1 MRIWRRPAGNL
12 GAPPGAATSHAEP
25 RISRSQIESFCRV
38 SPGAVRALLSG
49 KRRGC
54 NLVLK
59 VIVARGVVANDLGD
73 RTTPIARTDDG
84 DALLHFWV
92 AKASGH
98 CRSSAGSGCSAVE
111 AVRPLP
117 ATLFEGFSL
126 AVLLTFAARTSDVG
140 GAGDAQAWDRDG
152 RGAEGVW

>member
-1 MRIWRRPAGNL
+1 M
-12 GAPPGAATSHAEP
+12 
-25 RISRSQIESFCRV
+25 
-38 SPGAVRALLSG
+38 RALLSG

-98 CRSSAGSGCSAVE
+98 GRSSAGSGCSAVE
-111 AVRPLP
+111 AVRPL
-117 ATLFEGFSL
+117 AF
-126 AVLLTFAARTSDVG
+126 LLTFAARTSDVG
-140 GAGDAQAWDRDG
+140 GAGDAQALDRDG

>member
-1 MRIWRRPAGNL
+1 MRIWRRPAGIL

-25 RISRSQIESFCRV
+25 RISRSQIESFCQV
-38 SPGAVRALLSG
+38 CPGAVRVLLSG

-54 NLVLK
+54 DLVLK

-98 CRSSAGSGCSAVE
+98 CRSSAGSGCIAVE
-111 AVRPLP
+111 AVRPLVSVH
-117 ATLFEGFSL
+117 TFRRL
-126 AVLLTFAARTSDVG
+126 AVDFRRSD
-140 GAGDAQAWDRDG
+140 
-152 RGAEGVW
+152 E

>member
-1 MRIWRRPAGNL
+1 MRIWRRPAGIL

-25 RISRSQIESFCRV
+25 RISRSQIESFCQV
-38 SPGAVRALLSG
+38 CPGAVRVLLSG

-54 NLVLK
+54 DLVLK

-111 AVRPLP
+111 AVRPLVA
-117 ATLFEGFSL
+117 ATLFEGL
-126 AVLLTFAARTSDVG
+126 LLTFAARTSDVG
-140 GAGDAQAWDRDG
+140 GAGDAQALDRDG

>member
-1 MRIWRRPAGNL
+1 M
-12 GAPPGAATSHAEP
+12 
-25 RISRSQIESFCRV
+25 
-38 SPGAVRALLSG
+38 RALLSG

-84 DALLHFWV
+84 DALLDLCV

-98 CRSSAGSGCSAVE
+98 CRSSAGCGCSAVE
-111 AVRPLP
+111 RSAVRPL
-117 ATLFEGFSL
+117 AGTLFEGVSSPRL
-126 AVLLTFAARTSDVG
+126 LLT
-140 GAGDAQAWDRDG
+140 
-152 RGAEGVW
+152 

>member
-1 MRIWRRPAGNL
+1 M
-12 GAPPGAATSHAEP
+12 
-25 RISRSQIESFCRV
+25 
-38 SPGAVRALLSG
+38 RALLSG

-111 AVRPLP
+111 AVRPLVSGH
-117 ATLFEGFSL
+117 TFRRL
-126 AVLLTFAARTSDVG
+126 AVDFRRSD
-140 GAGDAQAWDRDG
+140 
-152 RGAEGVW
+152 E